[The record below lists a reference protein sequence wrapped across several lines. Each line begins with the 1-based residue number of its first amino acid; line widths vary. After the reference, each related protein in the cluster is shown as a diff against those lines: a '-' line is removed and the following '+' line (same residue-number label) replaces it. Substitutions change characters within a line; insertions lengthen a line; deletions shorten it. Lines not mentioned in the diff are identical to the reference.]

1 MQVQNRQF
9 LTQLSP
15 RLSSLAFVKIGTAI
29 ALALLLTMLAAL
41 CDAREVR
48 GGSAASASRRQ
59 VHVNADDE
67 LDDEGEA
74 VSSQAAASIGSV
86 PWPAFMS
93 VVEEDS
99 EEDDDKVTRVESKEI
114 LATPGQIVAFVICG
128 MALVA
133 ACLLCFAADTVC
145 CVCDLLCGR
154 SRKAARLKNTDDI
167 SVLSQSPR
175 AAEAPANE
183 KASQE
188 TSASASTRIDNAD
201 CSRHAEPTEVLIHA
215 PIPS

>member
-1 MQVQNRQF
+1 MIAYA
-9 LTQLSP
+9 T
-15 RLSSLAFVKIGTAI
+15 GTAI
-29 ALALLLTMLAAL
+29 ALALLLAMMAAL
-41 CDAREVR
+41 CDALELR
-48 GGSAASASRRQ
+48 GGSVAAASRRQ
-59 VHVNADDE
+59 VDINADDE
-67 LDDEGEA
+67 LDDESDA

-99 EEDDDKVTRVESKEI
+99 EEDDGDRVTRVESKEI
-114 LATPGQIVAFVICG
+114 LATPGQIAAFVICG
-128 MALVA
+128 LALVA

-154 SRKAARLKNTDDI
+154 SRKRASLKNADDV

-175 AAEAPANE
+175 AAEANKKVSP
-183 KASQE
+183 E
-188 TSASASTRIDNAD
+188 TSAPAASRIDNAD
-201 CSRHAEPTEVLIHA
+201 CSRHAEPTEILIHA